1 MTARPKTP
9 RHRLIGA
16 QLSQLGRR
24 ARSEARS
31 TQREVAG
38 VLVGRDGIIQLVPLR
53 NVSRRR
59 GSFALL
65 KSDIRAAARAAR
77 RLLGDLVGTFHSHI
91 VSDARPGPR
100 DIREA
105 GDGSLMLIYDTIGQ
119 EWRLWR
125 IRRGRSY
132 AVRFTVV

>member
-1 MTARPKTP
+1 MTARRKAS
-9 RHRLIGA
+9 RYRVVGA
-16 QLSQLGRR
+16 QLSQVGRR
-24 ARSEARS
+24 ARGEARLR
-31 TQREVAG
+31 QREVAG

-65 KSDIRAAARAAR
+65 KSDIQATARAAR
-77 RLLGDLVGTFHSHI
+77 RLLGNVLGTFHSHI
-91 VSDARPGPR
+91 ASDATPGPR

-105 GDGSLMLIYDTIGQ
+105 SDGSLMLIYDTIGQ

-125 IRRGRSY
+125 IRKGRPY
-132 AVRFTVV
+132 PMRFAAV